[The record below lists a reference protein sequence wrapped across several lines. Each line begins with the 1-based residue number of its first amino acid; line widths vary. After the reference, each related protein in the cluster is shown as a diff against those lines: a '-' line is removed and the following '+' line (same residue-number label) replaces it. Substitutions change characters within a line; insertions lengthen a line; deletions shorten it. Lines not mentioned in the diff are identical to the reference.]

1 MLANKVSPPWG
12 GTSRDQHRPHRRAFE
27 IGGVAVPEPAE
38 IDPLVLEL
46 DDRGDQ
52 RKALDTLDE
61 RVFDDLTKTP
71 GEGEKPLGQ
80 QVLAAKED
88 YQMVEPGAPDRGDR
102 RVVEV
107 CAKIDPGDLGP
118 ERAGNRMDLKRA
130 VGHHPMIF

>member
-46 DDRGDQ
+46 DNRGDQ

-61 RVFDDLTKTP
+61 QVFDGLAETP

-80 QVLAAKED
+80 QVLAA
-88 YQMVEPGAPDRGDR
+88 
-102 RVVEV
+102 
-107 CAKIDPGDLGP
+107 
-118 ERAGNRMDLKRA
+118 
-130 VGHHPMIF
+130 